1 MSLQSMPLP
10 RILVTLFLVFSLSPA
25 FADDAGVGLSA
36 VTRVRV
42 LGEASSVALTTRAD
56 SPFVGAITHR
66 RHGWIGQL
74 LSLWSYDE
82 CATSSNMRLDG
93 ATLTV
98 TIASSR
104 LSSCHVV
111 FTANLPE
118 GVAIA
123 IEQPAAEIDLNGVFD
138 QIRLNSIAT
147 DIRFTGE
154 AREMTLKSDAL
165 KVLLVYAAVHGQETI
180 RLDSK
185 FVAADVR
192 FAKVDAISYRVDAD
206 AAMVNSRYP
215 HTQGAK
221 PDIRVTAEK
230 AQISID

>member
-1 MSLQSMPLP
+1 MSLQSLPFP

-36 VTRVRV
+36 VTRVHV
-42 LGEASSVALTTRAD
+42 IGDAGSVALTTRAD
-56 SPFVGAITHR
+56 APFVGAITHS
-66 RHGWIGQL
+66 RHGWIGQW

-104 LSSCHVV
+104 LSSCHAV

-118 GVAIA
+118 GADVA
-123 IEQPAAEIDLNGVFD
+123 IEQPAGEIDLNGVFD
-138 QIRLNSIAT
+138 QIHLDSVAT
-147 DIRFTGE
+147 NLRFTGE

-165 KVLLVYAAVHGQETI
+165 KALLVYTAVHGRETI

-185 FVAADVR
+185 FVSADVR

-206 AAMVNSRYP
+206 AALVNSRYP